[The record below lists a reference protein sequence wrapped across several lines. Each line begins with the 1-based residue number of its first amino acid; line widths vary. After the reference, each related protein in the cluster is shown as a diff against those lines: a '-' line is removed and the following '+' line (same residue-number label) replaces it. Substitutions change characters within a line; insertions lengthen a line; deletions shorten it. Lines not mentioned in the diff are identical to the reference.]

1 MNRLIIIGNGFDLA
15 HGINS
20 RFSDFLADYFCNA
33 IEVFNNTGEYLD
45 DYLHIKPKY
54 PTEIFIR
61 EKEIVDVSTSLK
73 YFSEMMNDNSLEVHL
88 DSTML
93 YVGKKQVEKFNWVD
107 FENLYYELLI
117 QKYTDLKP
125 GRDTQFFDFSRYA
138 EEIDRVNKE
147 LVFIRD
153 KFLEYLKKESSGKNK
168 GHDKYFALMQERFF
182 EDDFL
187 LERGNPI
194 EKPLKTMLLTFNY
207 TPLSGLYANGMT
219 KSVGFDK
226 TDIVYIHGNLDNGH
240 GEPIFGYGDEK
251 DERFDTL
258 QKGKVN
264 QVFEHIKSYRYLQ
277 NPNYYNLMRFLN
289 ETEFQIHIYGHSCG
303 LSDGTL
309 LSQIFEHKNCRS
321 IKVFY
326 HERKDGSNDYRE
338 KSYEI
343 SKHFSNKQL
352 FRNLVVPETQCS
364 AFPQVILQNR

>member
-1 MNRLIIIGNGFDLA
+1 M
-15 HGINS
+15 
-20 RFSDFLADYFCNA
+20 
-33 IEVFNNTGEYLD
+33 
-45 DYLHIKPKY
+45 
-54 PTEIFIR
+54 
-61 EKEIVDVSTSLK
+61 
-73 YFSEMMNDNSLEVHL
+73 
-88 DSTML
+88 DSTLL
-93 YVGKKQVEKFNWVD
+93 YVGKEQVEKFNWVD

-117 QKYTDLKP
+117 QKYTELKP

-138 EEIDRVNKE
+138 KEIGKVNKE

-153 KFLEYLKKESSGKNK
+153 KFLEYLKNESSAKNN
-168 GHDKYFALMQERFF
+168 GHDKFFEVMLERFV

-187 LERGNPI
+187 LER
-194 EKPLKTMLLTFNY
+194 ESTMDKPLKTMLLTFNY
-207 TPLSGLYANGMT
+207 TELSGTYAKGL
-219 KSVGFDK
+219 SSFVGFEN
-226 TDIVYIHGNLDNGH
+226 TDVCYIHGSLDSEH

-251 DERFDTL
+251 DERFDAL

-264 QVFEHIKSYRYLQ
+264 EVFEHIKSYRYLQ

-289 ETEFQIHIYGHSCG
+289 TTEFQIHIYGHSCG

-326 HERKDGSNDYRE
+326 HQKKDGSNDYRE

-364 AFPQVILQNR
+364 AFPQVK